1 MPEIVQKVKG
11 HSNFYPKILKGEN
24 EIDREFTLYMYEP
37 DDGINEDTGI
47 LLLIAGFGGHSNSNV
62 YKKMRRV
69 FANKY
74 NLITIQCDYFGFE
87 FMQGEIKEE
96 SIYNFC
102 DMSFLQAMDNIYTTL
117 YAIDYAMSKSDK
129 INFKKIIIYGNLHGA
144 YLAHLCNS
152 YSGIFTHILDNSSWL
167 YPKYLSHYRRII
179 KEDNILNI
187 KYLAGEIL
195 GNNNQ
200 FLKLS
205 FLYENFKNNCVIK
218 AYHGINDILTKYE
231 DKEKIFGAG
240 YIDCIELIK
249 VSIPDNNVFFS
260 TKHSLGADYLKIFE
274 LFYDNLY
281 FEKEHKFSMLD
292 ELIFEYGNIQLNIN
306 YSDML
311 PILTFKKIYNI
322 Y

>member
-24 EIDREFTLYMYEP
+24 KIDREFTLYMYEP

-69 FANKY
+69 FANNY

-117 YAIDYAMSKSDK
+117 YAIDYAMSKSEK
-129 INFKKIIIYGNLHGA
+129 INFKKIIIYGNSHGA

>member
-1 MPEIVQKVKG
+1 MPETVQNVKG
-11 HSNFYPKILKGEN
+11 HNNFYPKVLKGED

-37 DDGINEDTGI
+37 DDEINEDTGI

-62 YKKMRRV
+62 YKKMRRI

-87 FMQGEIKEE
+87 FMQSEIKEE

-102 DMSFLQAMDNIYTTL
+102 DMSFLQAMDNIYATL

-129 INFKKIIIYGNLHGA
+129 INSKKIIIYGNSHGA

-187 KYLAGEIL
+187 KYLASEVL
-195 GNNNQ
+195 GNNNP
-200 FLKLS
+200 FLKLL
-205 FLYENFKNNCVIK
+205 FLYENFKNTCVIK
-218 AYHGINDILTKYE
+218 SYHVIDDELIKYE
-231 DKEKIFGAG
+231 DKEKIFVGG
-240 YIDCIELIK
+240 YINCLELIK
-249 VSIPDNNVFFS
+249 ISTPDNNVFFS

-274 LFYDNLY
+274 LFYNNLY
-281 FEKEHKFSMLD
+281 FEKDYRFNIID
-292 ELIFEYGNIQLNIN
+292 EIIYEYDNIQLNID
-306 YSDML
+306 YSQLL
-311 PILTFKKIYNI
+311 PIITFKKIRSI
-322 Y
+322 